1 MSGKNRAFALAVA
14 TAALVGLSAPVASAA
29 SFQGP
34 TSGFN
39 GDSVLNASG
48 NQLPLQACNND
59 IPING
64 LLGIQ
69 VPLSGLSGALGLL
82 NTAPVT
88 SSADRTC
95 TQTSTQSDATTV
107 NTNSP
112 TTTTTTADPNM
123 GGGNWGGGSS
133 CGGNCGGGNWG
144 GGDDHSGWQG
154 HGTMNGSNDP
164 SDPTVTGTSGF
175 NGDSVLNL
183 SNNQVPVQACNNDI
197 PVNVAGI
204 QVPLT
209 GLSGAL
215 GLGSS
220 GAVSSTADRTCTQ
233 TQGQT
238 NPTTISTN
246 S

>member
-112 TTTTTTADPNM
+112 TTTTTSGDM
-123 GGGNWGGGSS
+123 GGGNWGGGDNHSS
-133 CGGNCGGGNWG
+133 
-144 GGDDHSGWQG
+144 GGDNHSSWKG
-154 HGTMNGSNDP
+154 NDSSNSSNDP
-164 SDPTVTGTSGF
+164 AGAGTSGF

-220 GAVSSTADRTCTQ
+220 GAVTSSADRTCTQ
-233 TQGQT
+233 TPSQT
-238 NPTTISTN
+238 NPTTINTN

>member
-29 SFQGP
+29 SFQGGP

-112 TTTTTTADPNM
+112 TTTTTTSGDM
-123 GGGNWGGGSS
+123 GGGNWS
-133 CGGNCGGGNWG
+133 
-144 GGDDHSGWQG
+144 GGDNHSSWGDNHSSWKG
-154 HGTMNGSNDP
+154 NDSSNSSNDP
-164 SDPTVTGTSGF
+164 AGAGTSGF

-220 GAVSSTADRTCTQ
+220 GAVTSSADRTCTQ
-233 TQGQT
+233 TPTQT
-238 NPTTISTN
+238 NPTTTNTN

>member
-82 NTAPVT
+82 NGGPVS

-95 TQTSTQSDATTV
+95 TQTPSQTDPTTV

-112 TTTTTTADPNM
+112 TTTTTDPNM
-123 GGGNWGGGSS
+123 GGGNWS
-133 CGGNCGGGNWG
+133 
-144 GGDDHSGWQG
+144 GGDHHSGWTG
-154 HGTMNGSNDP
+154 NDPMNSSNDP
-164 SDPTVTGTSGF
+164 ATDGTSGF

-183 SNNQVPVQACNNDI
+183 SNNQLPVQACNNDI
-197 PVNVAGI
+197 PVNVAGL
-204 QVPLT
+204 QVPVT

-215 GLGSS
+215 GLGSTGS
-220 GAVSSTADRTCTQ
+220 VTSSADRTCTQ
-233 TQGQT
+233 TPTQT
-238 NPTTISTN
+238 NPTTTNTN

>member
-39 GDSVLNASG
+39 GDSVLNVSG
-48 NQLPLQACNND
+48 NQLPIQACNNS
-59 IPING
+59 IPVNV
-64 LLGIQ
+64 LGVQ
-69 VPLSGLSGALGLL
+69 VPLSAISAALGLL
-82 NTAPVT
+82 NSGTVT
-88 SSADRTC
+88 SSATQSC
-95 TQTSTQSDATTV
+95 TQNPTQSDATTV

-112 TTTTTTADPNM
+112 TTTTTPTDPNM
-123 GGGNWGGGSS
+123 GGGNWGGG
-133 CGGNCGGGNWG
+133 
-144 GGDDHSGWQG
+144 DHHSGWKG
-154 HGTMNGSNDP
+154 NDPMNSSNDP
-164 SDPTVTGTSGF
+164 ATDGTSGF

-197 PVNVAGI
+197 PVNVLGV
-204 QVPLT
+204 QVPVT
-209 GLSGAL
+209 GASGAL
-215 GLGSS
+215 GLLNSGTVGSS
-220 GAVSSTADRTCTQ
+220 ADRTCTQ
-233 TQGQT
+233 TPSQT

>member
-39 GDSVLNASG
+39 GDSVLNVSG
-48 NQLPLQACNND
+48 NQLPIQACNNS
-59 IPING
+59 IPVNV
-64 LLGIQ
+64 LGVQ
-69 VPLSGLSGALGLL
+69 VPLSAISAALGLL
-82 NTAPVT
+82 NSGTVA
-88 SSADRTC
+88 SSATQSC
-95 TQTSTQSDATTV
+95 TQNPTQSDATTV

-112 TTTTTTADPNM
+112 TTTTTPTDPNM
-123 GGGNWGGGSS
+123 GGGNWGGG
-133 CGGNCGGGNWG
+133 
-144 GGDDHSGWQG
+144 DHHSGWKG
-154 HGTMNGSNDP
+154 NDPMNSSNDP
-164 SDPTVTGTSGF
+164 ATDGTSGF

-197 PVNVAGI
+197 PVNVLGV
-204 QVPLT
+204 QVPVT
-209 GLSGAL
+209 GASGAL
-215 GLGSS
+215 GLLNSGTVGSS
-220 GAVSSTADRTCTQ
+220 ADRTCTQ
-233 TQGQT
+233 TPSQT

>member
-29 SFQGP
+29 SFQGGP

-39 GDSVLNASG
+39 GDSVLNVSG

-88 SSADRTC
+88 SSADRNC

-107 NTNSP
+107 TTNSP
-112 TTTTTTADPNM
+112 TTTTTTTTTDPNM
-123 GGGNWGGGSS
+123 GGGNWGGG
-133 CGGNCGGGNWG
+133 
-144 GGDDHSGWQG
+144 DHHSGWKG
-154 HGTMNGSNDP
+154 NDPMNSSNDP
-164 SDPTVTGTSGF
+164 ATDGTSGF

-204 QVPLT
+204 QVPVT
-209 GLSGAL
+209 GVSGAL
-215 GLGSS
+215 GLGSA
-220 GAVSSTADRTCTQ
+220 GAVTSSADRNCTQ
-233 TQGQT
+233 TQTQT
-238 NPTTISTN
+238 NPTTTTTN

>member
-29 SFQGP
+29 SFQGSP
-34 TSGFN
+34 SGFN
-39 GDSVLNASG
+39 GDSVLNVSG

-112 TTTTTTADPNM
+112 TTTGGNM
-123 GGGNWGGGSS
+123 GGGNM
-133 CGGNCGGGNWG
+133 GGGNMGGGNMG
-144 GGDDHSGWQG
+144 GGDNPSWKGDSSSKGDSSWKG
-154 HGTMNGSNDP
+154 NDNSNSSNDP
-164 SDPTVTGTSGF
+164 AGNGTSGF

-220 GAVSSTADRTCTQ
+220 GAVTSSADRTCTQ
-233 TQGQT
+233 TPSQT
-238 NPTTISTN
+238 NPTTINTN

>member
-29 SFQGP
+29 TFQGGP
-34 TSGFN
+34 NTSGFN
-39 GDSVLNASG
+39 DNSVLNLSG
-48 NQLPLQACNND
+48 NQLPVQTCNND

-112 TTTTTTADPNM
+112 TTTGGTTTADTNM
-123 GGGNWGGGSS
+123 GGGNM
-133 CGGNCGGGNWG
+133 G
-144 GGDDHSGWQG
+144 GGDNPSWKGDSNWKGDSSWKG
-154 HGTMNGSNDP
+154 NDNSNSSNDP
-164 SDPTVTGTSGF
+164 AGSGTSGF

-220 GAVSSTADRTCTQ
+220 GAVTSSADRTCTQ
-233 TQGQT
+233 TPSQT
-238 NPTTISTN
+238 NPTTINTN

>member
-29 SFQGP
+29 SFQGGP

-82 NTAPVT
+82 NSGPVT
-88 SSADRTC
+88 STADRTC

-107 NTNSP
+107 TTNSP
-112 TTTTTTADPNM
+112 TTTTTTTDPNT
-123 GGGNWGGGSS
+123 GGGNWGGGGDNSS
-133 CGGNCGGGNWG
+133 WK
-144 GGDDHSGWQG
+144 GDSSWKG
-154 HGTMNGSNDP
+154 HDPMTSP
-164 SDPTVTGTSGF
+164 SDPATDGTSGF

-197 PVNVAGI
+197 PVNVAGL
-204 QVPLT
+204 QVPVT

-220 GAVSSTADRTCTQ
+220 GPVSSTADRNCTQ

>member
-39 GDSVLNASG
+39 GDSVLNVSG

-95 TQTSTQSDATTV
+95 TQTPGQTNPTTV
-107 NTNSP
+107 NTNS
-112 TTTTTTADPNM
+112 
-123 GGGNWGGGSS
+123 
-133 CGGNCGGGNWG
+133 
-144 GGDDHSGWQG
+144 
-154 HGTMNGSNDP
+154 
-164 SDPTVTGTSGF
+164 
-175 NGDSVLNL
+175 
-183 SNNQVPVQACNNDI
+183 
-197 PVNVAGI
+197 
-204 QVPLT
+204 
-209 GLSGAL
+209 
-215 GLGSS
+215 
-220 GAVSSTADRTCTQ
+220 
-233 TQGQT
+233 
-238 NPTTISTN
+238 
-246 S
+246 